1 MNVTFSHAKRLGSCA
16 LLVLFSAILPLSGC
30 DKLKARDLLNK
41 GVQAY
46 KEGQTDQAIEDFKQ
60 SVALDPTLT
69 NAKIFLAAAYQGQ
82 YIPGAPSAQNVRN
95 ADQAI
100 AEYKDVLSSD
110 PNNVRAI
117 DGIGSLLFAMGSNA
131 QPFNADQLNESK
143 TYHEKHIQI
152 KPDDPEPYYWVG
164 VIDWTLS
171 WHSNQ
176 AMRADYNRAHPTK
189 QIHDIDPLPA
199 NLRDD
204 LSSKYSA
211 TVQDGV
217 DHIKKAMELRPDYDD
232 AMAYLSLL
240 YRQQGD
246 MAASNDQRDALT
258 KQADDLMQQV
268 KQIKQRKGTAT
279 GD

>member
-1 MNVTFSHAKRLGSCA
+1 MSVTPSYAKRLGTAS
-16 LLVLFSAILPLSGC
+16 LLLLISGAVVLSGC
-30 DKLKARDLLNK
+30 NKLKARDLLNK

-46 KEGQTDQAIEDFKQ
+46 KAGQTDEAIEDFKQ

-100 AEYKDVLSSD
+100 AEYKDVLSGD
-110 PNNVRAI
+110 ANNVRAI

-131 QPFNADQLNESK
+131 QPFNVDQLNESK
-143 TYHEKHIQI
+143 SYHEKHIQI
-152 KPDDPEPYYWVG
+152 KSDDPEPYYWVG
-164 VIDWTLS
+164 VIDWTET

-176 AMRADYNRAHPTK
+176 AMRADYNRAHVTK

-211 TVQDGV
+211 TVQDGI
-217 DHIKKAMELRPDYDD
+217 DHIKKAMDLRPDYDD

-240 YRQQGD
+240 YRQQAD
-246 MAASNDQRDALT
+246 MATDSAQRDNLT

-268 KQIKQRKGTAT
+268 KQIKQRKGTAN

>member
-1 MNVTFSHAKRLGSCA
+1 MKVTLSPAKRFGTLSF
-16 LLVLFSAILPLSGC
+16 LVLVAGTLALSGC

-46 KEGQTDQAIEDFKQ
+46 KAGQTDEAIEDFKK
-60 SVALDPTLT
+60 SVELDPSLT

-82 YIPGAPSAQNVRN
+82 YIPGAPSPQNVRN
-95 ADQAI
+95 AQQAI
-100 AEYKDVLSSD
+100 AEYKDVLAGD
-110 PNNVRAI
+110 ANNLRAI

-131 QPFNADQLNESK
+131 QPFNVDQLNESK
-143 TYHEKHIQI
+143 SYHEKHIQI

-164 VIDWTLS
+164 VIDWTIT

-176 AMRADYNRAHPTK
+176 QMRADYNHAHPTK

-211 TVQDGV
+211 AAQDGV
-217 DHIKKAMELRPDYDD
+217 DHLKKAMELRPDYDD

-240 YRQQGD
+240 YRQQSD
-246 MAASNDQRDALT
+246 MAASNDQRDALN